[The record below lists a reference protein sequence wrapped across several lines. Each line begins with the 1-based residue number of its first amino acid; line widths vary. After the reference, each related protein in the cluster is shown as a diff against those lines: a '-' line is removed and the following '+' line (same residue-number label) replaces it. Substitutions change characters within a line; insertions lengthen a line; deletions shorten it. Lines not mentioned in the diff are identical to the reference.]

1 MEKPAFSRASLSGV
15 RVIMLIVCVP
25 VVELLCHTVMGQIP
39 LLKYLLS
46 SACGHLWP
54 CPITLGIK

>member
-15 RVIMLIVCVP
+15 RVIMVIVCVP
-25 VVELLCHTVMGQIP
+25 VVELLCHTVVGQIP

-46 SACGHLWP
+46 SMRGRLWL
-54 CPITLGIK
+54 CPITPSIK